1 VKDKSPPP
9 ESRGF
14 RVGDAFASLTGPNAD
29 SDEGWMQTEI
39 LLEPGGLAEAVDA
52 RTRQALAEGAPHPI
66 ETEPERIVDTG
77 ARFLVRVIPSLGRKE
92 ADRRLRAMGGQG
104 RPANPFLPPDPEL
117 TVAEISTRHLAVLN
131 KFSVLDRHLLIV
143 TRAFEHQETLLN
155 RGDLRALFACMAE
168 YPSLGFCNGGTVAEA
183 SQPHEHLQVVPLPPE
198 ADGPVIPMQPL
209 LDAGERGCVGRCPR
223 LPFAHAFARLDQP
236 VAVAPM
242 KAAKQAAALYR
253 ELLAAVGIAG
263 AESEGAERSRITLDV
278 EVCHGKPCVRHMRWP
293 VEVVL
298 DLVGSGMTMDEIIA
312 DHPELERED
321 IVACPQYARLLLSGE
336 PVRHVA

>member
-14 RVGDAFASLTGPNAD
+14 RVGGVFASLTAPNAD

-52 RTRQALAEGAPHPI
+52 RTRQALAEGALHPI
-66 ETEPERIVDTG
+66 ETEQERIADTG
-77 ARFLVRVIPSLGRKE
+77 VRFLVRVIASLGRKE
-92 ADRRLRAMGGQG
+92 ADKRLRAMGGQG

-131 KFSVLDRHLLIV
+131 KFSVLERHLLIV
-143 TRAFEHQETLLN
+143 TRTFEHQETLLN

-168 YPSLGFCNGGTVAEA
+168 YPSLGFYNGGTVAGA
-183 SQPHEHLQVVPLPPE
+183 SQPHKHLQVVPLPLE

-209 LDAGERGCVGRCPR
+209 LDAGERGCVGRCPK

-253 ELLAAVGIAG
+253 ELLASVGITG
-263 AESEGAERSRITLDV
+263 VESEGA
-278 EVCHGKPCVRHMRWP
+278 VRQSGP
-293 VEVVL
+293 YNL
-298 DLVGSGMTMDEIIA
+298 LVADDWMLLVPRAEELFRGVSVNALGFAGSLFVRDREQ
-312 DHPELERED
+312 LEAIRAVGPMH
-321 IVACPQYARLLLSGE
+321 ILQSVAGVARGHS
-336 PVRHVA
+336 